1 MDYDVL
7 CVCNTYKDIRTRL
20 YNNIS
25 YINSNFDEYD
35 DFEKFVF
42 INNKYQVQLANF
54 LLKAMEIRKQ
64 LLFFI

>member
-1 MDYDVL
+1 M
-7 CVCNTYKDIRTRL
+7 CNDIRPSL

-25 YINSNFDEYD
+25 YINKNFDEYD

-64 LLFFI
+64 LLFII